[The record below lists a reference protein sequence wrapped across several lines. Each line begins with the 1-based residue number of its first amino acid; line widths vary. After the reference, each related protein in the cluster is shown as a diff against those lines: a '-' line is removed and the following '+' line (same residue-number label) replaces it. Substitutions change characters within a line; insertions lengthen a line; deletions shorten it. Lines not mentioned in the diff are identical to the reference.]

1 MYIYNIHYIC
11 NCIYICIYYIYIG
24 FNYLCYGVWM
34 MFLHQSALHFLVLS
48 LNGGVSPNLR
58 EIFGDRPD
66 EPLCS
71 LEAPR
76 LSMMLWAFAS
86 GPDKRS
92 PWCHKVDADRPDR
105 KDDLPSVEICFDHFR
120 PHQQI
125 LIQEVAK
132 QLMDEA
138 LSAMLA
144 ASDRCVVC
152 LFDFCPL
159 YLRCCFLCA
168 PACL

>member
-1 MYIYNIHYIC
+1 MYIYILDSI
-11 NCIYICIYYIYIG
+11 IYVMAFGWCFSI
-24 FNYLCYGVWM
+24 F
-34 MFLHQSALHFLVLS
+34 QSALHFLVLS
-48 LNGGVSPNLR
+48 LNAGVSPNLR
-58 EIFGDRPD
+58 EIFGDRP
-66 EPLCS
+66 
-71 LEAPR
+71 R
-76 LSMMLWAFAS
+76 LSMMLWSFAS

-105 KDDLPSVEICFDHFR
+105 KDDLPSVEVCFDHFR

-168 PACL
+168 PACLWCWQQHCQHVWT